1 MNMPKSLTRWK
12 RLPTDFITDYRDD
25 RTKGSTYWVALNLE
39 SIVDDLPDDLQ
50 KSANRVVGNYIE
62 DYEKFTLN
70 IARMVAY
77 REALCKRLTE
87 NGIDY
92 TDLHEYYYPVI
103 PGDG

>member
-1 MNMPKSLTRWK
+1 MPKSLTRWK

-50 KSANRVVGNYIE
+50 KSANRVVTNYIE
-62 DYEKFTLN
+62 DYERFTLT
-70 IARMVAY
+70 IARMVEY
-77 REALCKRLTE
+77 RDALQRRLKE
-87 NGIDY
+87 YDIDY
-92 TDLHEYYYPVI
+92 SDLHHYYYPVI